1 MMGSQLLNQV
11 AALQIANK
19 RLQRQAQRQAEQRK
33 REKAHAL
40 IDRAHVDAVQILTFW
55 ISGGAVQRDWL
66 DMSNRRW
73 SYAVALLRLAKLA
86 QGRYLAL
93 RLAGYEEALAAL
105 AKARDKAQR
114 SPEILLGRLPSG
126 RRPRAL
132 MPD

>member
-1 MMGSQLLNQV
+1 MGTQLLNQV

-19 RLQRQAQRQAEQRK
+19 RLQRQAQKLADERK
-33 REKAHAL
+33 RERAHAL
-40 IDRAHVDAVQILTFW
+40 IDRAHVDAMQILTFW

-93 RLAGYEEALAAL
+93 RLADHDQALTAL
-105 AKARDKAQR
+105 AKARDKAYR
-114 SPEILLGRLPSG
+114 SPEILLSRLPNG
-126 RRPRAL
+126 RRPRVL